1 MSIAGYHPTPPLTT
15 SLDASGKSLTLNFSS
30 DPNILCFM
38 KILLNRQGLCYYKN
52 IFKALFKRTN
62 EYFSKEWISKWMK
75 WENGETLLTF
85 LIYLEWC
92 PKIKNISLR
101 IVFSFSPFHGGF
113 WPKVQTFVKEIEW
126 FSSLLG
132 ISTKNLGSSRTQKRK
147 LFMRVNPMNN

>member
-1 MSIAGYHPTPPLTT
+1 MSITGYHPTPPLTG
-15 SLDASGKSLTLNFSS
+15 LDASGKSLTLNCSS
-30 DPNILCFM
+30 EPYILCFM

-52 IFKALFKRTN
+52 ILKALFKRTN
-62 EYFSKEWISKWMK
+62 EYFSKEWINKWMK
-75 WENGETLLTF
+75 WENGKTLLTF

-132 ISTKNLGSSRTQKRK
+132 ISTENLGSGRTQKRE
-147 LFMRVNPMNN
+147 LFMRVNLMNY